1 MELILQ
7 EHSYLINRWENN
19 KVLIQRKGKNL
30 NQNRNQSQSQ
40 NRNRNRN
47 KRKEEYFLDNEDNKK
62 N

>member
-47 KRKEEYFLDNEDNKK
+47 KRKRRIFF
-62 N
+62 